1 MSNVSIRE
9 TTDIMEKVFRFIK
22 TIPTFKNCHLE
33 YLESERES
41 LCMKRVGSSH
51 IIKSNIIGG
60 YTAELP
66 FMIYYRTNVKD
77 TKSLINITKPF
88 DELAMACEKETY
100 DHFPSIVLPE
110 GFIPLRLEM
119 IETPEDLT
127 GKEDNMATFMAIYKI
142 TYRKK

>member
-22 TIPTFKNCHLE
+22 SIKAFKNCRLE
-33 YLESERES
+33 YLDEEKES
-41 LCMKRVGSSH
+41 LCMKRVGSAH
-51 IIKSNIIGG
+51 IVKANIIGG

-66 FMIYYRTNVKD
+66 FMIYYRTSVKD

-88 DELAMACEKETY
+88 DELAMACEDETHN
-100 DHFPSIVLPE
+100 HFPNIVLPE

-119 IETPEDLT
+119 IETPEDMS